1 MKQLLGW
8 LGGAWLALGTAAAA
22 EPLHLLPPAWTPDG
36 WLLEWRGGEPDRA
49 YTVQT
54 RDRLDGGLWLAA
66 PAPTP
71 WPVTAPRWVD
81 ARPAGGA
88 RFYRV
93 LAVAPAV
100 RGRVLSV
107 NDLGL
112 YSKAQLD
119 FLFGLAGVP
128 LKAQYDVR
136 ALAVVYETVDPWGG
150 RTSASG
156 FVALPQAGG
165 LRLPL
170 ASYQHGTLARKA
182 EAPSQNATGE
192 RIIGLAL
199 AATGYLAVLPDY
211 LGLGSS
217 PGIPAYHHA
226 RAEGTAGVDLLRA
239 ARALAAER
247 GAVLNGQLFLL
258 GYSHGGHAT
267 MALLRE
273 LETYH
278 ADEFTV
284 TAAAPM
290 AGAYDLSGVTA
301 EDFLSPR
308 PKPNPYYLALLL
320 AAYQDI
326 YRLAP
331 SLGDLLAPPYD
342 AILPPL
348 LTGQHSGGEINAA
361 MPADPVQ
368 ILRPEYL
375 EAFRTDPEHP
385 LRLALRDN
393 DVFRWTPRSP
403 LRLYHCSGD
412 QDVVPANSQVAYAAF
427 RAAGATQVELVDPVP
442 GGTHGA
448 CAEPSLLAAKDW
460 FDSLRQP

>member
-1 MKQLLGW
+1 MNRIFRR
-8 LGGAWLALGTAAAA
+8 LGGAWLALGTLIAA
-22 EPLHLLPPAWTPDG
+22 EPLRLFPPVWTPEG
-36 WLLEWRGGEPDRA
+36 LLLEWQGGEPGRA

-54 RDRLDGGLWLAA
+54 RDRFDGGLWLAA
-66 PAPTP
+66 PAITP
-71 WPVTAPRWVD
+71 WPVTTPRWGD
-81 ARPAGGA
+81 ARPPGPT

-93 LAVAPAV
+93 LAVEPAL
-100 RGRVLSV
+100 RGRVLAVS
-107 NDLGL
+107 DLGL
-112 YSKAQLD
+112 YSKVQLD
-119 FLFGLAGVP
+119 FIFSLAGIPV
-128 LKAQYDVR
+128 KALYDVR
-136 ALAVVYETVDPWGG
+136 ALAVTYETVDPWGG
-150 RTSASG
+150 RTQASG

-165 LRLPL
+165 QRLPL
-170 ASYQHGTLARKA
+170 VSYQHGTLAKKS

-192 RIIGLAL
+192 RIVGLAL

-211 LGLGSS
+211 LGLGNS
-217 PGIPAYHHA
+217 PGVPAYHHA
-226 RAEGTAGVDLLRA
+226 RSEGTAGVDLLRA
-239 ARALAAER
+239 ARLLAAER
-247 GAVLNGQLFLL
+247 GAVLNGQLFLM

-290 AGAYDLSGVTA
+290 AGAYDLSGVTT

-331 SLGDLLAPPYD
+331 RLSDLLAPPYH
-342 AILPPL
+342 ATLPPL
-348 LTGQHSGGEINAA
+348 LDGQHSGGEINAA

-368 ILRPEYL
+368 VFRPEFL
-375 EAFRTDPEHP
+375 AAFRTDPEHP

-393 DVFRWTPRSP
+393 DVFRWTPRTP

-412 QDVVPANSQVAYAAF
+412 QDVIPANSQVAYAAF
-427 RAAGATQVELVDPVP
+427 QTAGATQVELLDPRP
-442 GGTHGA
+442 GGTHGE
-448 CAEPSLLAAKDW
+448 CAEPSLLAARAW